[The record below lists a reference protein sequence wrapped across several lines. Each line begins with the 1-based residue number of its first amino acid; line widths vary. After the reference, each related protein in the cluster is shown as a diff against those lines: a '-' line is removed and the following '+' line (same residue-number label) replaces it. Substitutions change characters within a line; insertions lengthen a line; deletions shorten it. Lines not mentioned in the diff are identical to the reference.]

1 MASLRLTAASLRLIA
16 TDRAIVAEFP
26 FLAAATRSSRTVGC
40 CGKSTGVDVS
50 PLIRAVFDL
59 PADRKAR
66 FKALVGAATITGRVV
81 RALRVIQES
90 F

>member
-1 MASLRLTAASLRLIA
+1 MTSLRLTAASLRLIA
-16 TDRAIVAEFP
+16 SNQAVVADFP
-26 FLAAATRSSRTVGC
+26 FLAAAARSSRRVGC
-40 CGKSTGVDVS
+40 CGKSAGVDVS
-50 PLIRAVFDL
+50 SLIRAVFDL

-81 RALRVIQES
+81 RALRVIHES